1 MKPIPSKSE
10 TNRQT
15 GKHQVDLQRT
25 HILEAAEFLFL
36 RDGLENTTMVDIAAQ
51 AGITK
56 VTLYRYFPNR
66 DVIAVAIQ
74 VRMLHKIADLLDP
87 EDLKPTLAST
97 RKIVQ
102 AMIRNFTGLRP
113 AYRYVGMFDKVYLD
127 HPPEVALTRWT
138 MEQLTSLT
146 WRGLLLEDFPQ
157 EFPHDARILMIL
169 STVIWFLEKLALRGE
184 LTWSDKSIPL
194 EDYLKLFEEMIVGY
208 IEQTMVLEPTR

>member
-15 GKHQVDLQRT
+15 GKHQVDEQRA
-25 HILEAAEFLFL
+25 HILAAAEFLFL

-74 VRMLHKIADLLDP
+74 ARMIRKIAALLDP
-87 EDLKPTLAST
+87 EDLKPTLAGT

-102 AMIRNFTGLRP
+102 AMIRNFSALCD

-127 HPPEVALTRWT
+127 HPSEVALTRWT

-146 WRGLLLEDFPQ
+146 WRGLVLEDISQEYPQ
-157 EFPHDARILMIL
+157 SARILMVM

-194 EDYLKLFEEMIVGY
+194 EDHLKLFEEMIVGY
-208 IEQTMVLEPTR
+208 IEQTMAPER